1 MTPRSTPGGGA
12 LGPQSLAGSTVR
24 PRPAPGAKRQVSG
37 TEGKWAAFSRV
48 AQLHRSVCPLSL
60 QLAEVGNSS
69 LIPAPHIAFDAR
81 SRISD
86 WATDG
91 YVRPFCCGKKGCGDR
106 REAQMEKKEVCGA
119 GGRGISREKGRR
131 DEHSPPTKI
140 PPPLQAA
147 SSGPPLPHPPFPN
160 ANTHAGKLQVPE
172 SSQVVLGPESCLF
185 RNSPSACLAPEPP
198 DQRGSDPSDAEGASV
213 GPASLGRR
221 DRGAREPTS
230 ALWAHPWASTSR
242 VSQPGG
248 LAGEPQVGSAGARR
262 PLEAVLSKAD
272 ARPFLLPSIP
282 STWAS
287 ASLIALLRSL

>member
-1 MTPRSTPGGGA
+1 
-12 LGPQSLAGSTVR
+12 
-24 PRPAPGAKRQVSG
+24 
-37 TEGKWAAFSRV
+37 
-48 AQLHRSVCPLSL
+48 
-60 QLAEVGNSS
+60 
-69 LIPAPHIAFDAR
+69 
-81 SRISD
+81 
-86 WATDG
+86 
-91 YVRPFCCGKKGCGDR
+91 
-106 REAQMEKKEVCGA
+106 MEKKEVCG
-119 GGRGISREKGRR
+119 GGGGISRERGRR

-147 SSGPPLPHPPFPN
+147 GSGPPLPHPSFSKCQHPRRQAASPRVKP
-160 ANTHAGKLQVPE
+160 G
-172 SSQVVLGPESCLF
+172 SSGSRVLF

-221 DRGAREPTS
+221 VRGAREPTS